1 MSDIA
6 VASGLGSGFRATR
19 RLFAYVVFTF
29 SLIPLQALLLLLRLP
44 GRYKL
49 PLWYHKAS
57 CHLTGVQVIVHG
69 KRSTRRP
76 TLFVSNHVSYLDISV
91 LGSLIDGHFVA
102 KSEVSGWPLFGLL
115 AKLSGTVFIQRRRHK
130 AGENRDDMLRKLG
143 EGRDLILFPEGT
155 SSDGQR
161 VLPFKSALF
170 SVAQILGDDRP
181 LLVQP
186 ISITYTRLDGMPMG
200 RLWRPFYAWYGD
212 MELPGHLWHALAMG
226 TLTVEVEFLEP
237 VEVSAF
243 ANRKDLAVHCHAA
256 VSRGVS
262 SALTGQRLRIASDP
276 NKW

>member
-1 MSDIA
+1 MSDIT
-6 VASGLGSGFRATR
+6 VASGLGSNFRAFY
-19 RLFAYVVFTF
+19 RLLAYLSFTL
-29 SLIPLQALLLLLRLP
+29 SLIPLQMLLLLLRLP
-44 GRYKL
+44 GRYRL
-49 PLWYHKAS
+49 PLWYHGAT
-57 CHLTGVQVIVHG
+57 CFLTGIKVVTRG
-69 KRSTRRP
+69 KRCSRRP

-102 KSEVSGWPLFGLL
+102 KSEVGSWPLFGVL

-130 AGENRDDMLRKLG
+130 SKESGANMARRLG
-143 EGRDLILFPEGT
+143 DGRDLILFPEGT
-155 SSDGQR
+155 SSDGTR

-170 SVAQILGDDRP
+170 SVAQVAEGDSP
-181 LLVQP
+181 LMVQP
-186 ISITYTRLDGMPMG
+186 ISITYTRLDGMPIG

-237 VEVSAF
+237 VEAKSL
-243 ANRKDLAVHCHAA
+243 ANRKDMAAHCHGL

-262 SALTGQRLRIASDP
+262 SALSGSQSQMASNP

>member
-6 VASGLGSGFRATR
+6 VASGLGSNFRALC
-19 RLFAYVVFTF
+19 RLLVYLTFTL
-29 SLIPLQALLLLLRLP
+29 SLIPLQMLLLLLRLP
-44 GRYKL
+44 GRYRL
-49 PLWYHKAS
+49 PLWYHGATCFLMGIKVV
-57 CHLTGVQVIVHG
+57 TRG
-69 KRSTRRP
+69 KRNVQQP

-102 KSEVSGWPLFGLL
+102 KSEVGSWPLFGVL

-130 AGENRDDMLRKLG
+130 SNESRENMARRLG
-143 EGRDLILFPEGT
+143 DGRDLILFPEGT
-155 SSDGQR
+155 SSDGTR

-170 SVAQILGDDRP
+170 SVAQAAEGDSP
-181 LLVQP
+181 LMVQP

-226 TLTVEVEFLEP
+226 ILTVEVEFLEP
-237 VEVSAF
+237 VEASTL
-243 ANRKDLAVHCHAA
+243 ANRKTMATHCHGLVA
-256 VSRGVS
+256 RGVS
-262 SALTGQRLRIASDP
+262 NALSGYQLQVASDP

>member
-6 VASGLGSGFRATR
+6 VASGLGSDLRASC
-19 RLFAYVVFTF
+19 RLVVYVLFT
-29 SLIPLQALLLLLRLP
+29 LALMPLQLLLLLLRLP

-49 PLWYHKAS
+49 PLWYHNATCFLNGIK
-57 CHLTGVQVIVHG
+57 IVTRG
-69 KRSTRRP
+69 QQSTRQP
-76 TLFVSNHVSYLDISV
+76 TLYVSNHVSYLDISV

-102 KSEVSGWPLFGLL
+102 KSEVGNWPFFGWL

-130 AGENRDDMLRKLG
+130 SSESRDHMAKRLG
-143 EGRDLILFPEGT
+143 NGRDLILFPEGT
-155 SSDGQR
+155 SSDGTR

-170 SVAQILGDDRP
+170 SVAQTSENDSP

-226 TLTVEVEFLEP
+226 VLTVEVEFLEP
-237 VEVSAF
+237 VEASSF
-243 ANRKDLAVHCHAA
+243 ANRKDMASHCHKA
-256 VSRGVS
+256 VSCGVS
-262 SALTGQRLRIASDP
+262 DALGGRRLEIASNP
-276 NKW
+276 NTW

>member
-6 VASGLGSGFRATR
+6 VASGLGSNFRALC
-19 RLFAYVVFTF
+19 RLLVYLTLTL
-29 SLIPLQALLLLLRLP
+29 SLIPLQMLLLLLRLP
-44 GRYKL
+44 GRYRL
-49 PLWYHKAS
+49 PLWYHGATCFLMGIKVV
-57 CHLTGVQVIVHG
+57 TRG
-69 KRSTRRP
+69 KRSVQQP

-102 KSEVSGWPLFGLL
+102 KSEVGSWPLFGVL

-130 AGENRDDMLRKLG
+130 SNESRENMARRLG
-143 EGRDLILFPEGT
+143 DGRDLILFPEGT
-155 SSDGQR
+155 SSDGTR

-170 SVAQILGDDRP
+170 SVAQVAEGDSP
-181 LLVQP
+181 LMVQP

-226 TLTVEVEFLEP
+226 ILTVEVEFLEP
-237 VEVSAF
+237 VEASTL
-243 ANRKDLAVHCHAA
+243 ANRKVMATHCHGLVA
-256 VSRGVS
+256 RGVS
-262 SALTGQRLRIASDP
+262 NALSGCQLQVASDP